1 MTGSRPHTDGPA
13 ADVDDRPRPRVLVVT
28 DSDSYVKYGAA
39 LAGRL
44 PKDWG
49 ALLVVA
55 RSSALPSPRQ
65 LTDALEGT
73 RFEDDTVEVVGLGD
87 LKRLLERWRPDVLL
101 LAARGYTVQ
110 ATVSLVANTPDR
122 PVLVSGLAGIAV
134 PVLPYGLGFRRSVDV
149 FVVHSRRELREFA
162 IASRRLAVPLGFELA
177 TMPFIDRLP
186 VVAGADAMRADPSEV
201 PRDRIVFAA
210 QAQVPSGRRD
220 RAHLLDRLVET
231 ARAHPHLE
239 VVVKVRAQEGES
251 QTHHEQD
258 SYPDLMAERVA
269 AGDDLPGNLVVES
282 GSMRAQLRRA
292 VGLVTVSSTAVLEAV
307 AADVPV
313 IALDDYGVGAAQINV
328 VLKGSGLLVGS
339 DELLAGRFRHPDPAW
354 LADNYFHDPD
364 DDTWVARVEELL
376 DQRSTLGLLPYR
388 EVPAGWMNRL
398 RRLMYRHFAFSPE
411 NPGRL
416 RELERRFLVAA
427 QWVNRRRW
435 HLTRLL
441 RRVGLAH

>member
-1 MTGSRPHTDGPA
+1 MTTRERVTDPA
-13 ADVDDRPRPRVLVVT
+13 ARPRPRVLVVT

-65 LTDALEGT
+65 LADALEGT
-73 RFEDDTVEVVGLGD
+73 RFEDDVVPVVGLGD
-87 LKRLLERWRPDVLL
+87 LTRLLADWRPDVVLL
-101 LAARGYTVQ
+101 TARGYTVQ
-110 ATVSLVANTPDR
+110 AAVSVVANVPDR

-162 IASRRLAVPLGFELA
+162 VASRRLSVPLGFELA
-177 TMPFIDRLP
+177 TMPFVDRAP
-186 VVAGADAMRADPSEV
+186 VANGTDAMRAPRPEE

-220 RAHLLDRLVET
+220 RVHLLDRLVET
-231 ARAHPHLE
+231 ARAHPHLQ
-239 VVVKVRAQEGES
+239 VVVKVRAQEGEA
-251 QTHHEQD
+251 QTHHEQV
-258 SYPDLMAERVA
+258 SYPDLLAERRA
-269 AGDDLPGNLVVES
+269 AGEDLPPNLVVEA

-292 VGLVTVSSTAVLEAV
+292 VGLVTVSSTAVLEAI

-313 IALDDYGVGAAQINV
+313 IALTDYGVGAAQINV
-328 VLKGSGLLVGS
+328 VLKGSGLLAGS
-339 DELLAGRFRHPDPAW
+339 EELVAGRFRRPDEAW
-354 LADNYFHDPD
+354 LQDNYFHDPD
-364 DDTWVARVEELL
+364 QDTWVARVEELL
-376 DQRSTLGLLPYR
+376 EQRTSLGLLPYR
-388 EVPAGWMNRL
+388 EAPASWMNRL
-398 RRLMYRHFAFSPE
+398 RRLMYRHFAFAPE
-411 NPGRL
+411 DPGL
-416 RELERRFLVAA
+416 VRELERRFLVVA

-441 RRVGLAH
+441 RRVGVVR

>member
-1 MTGSRPHTDGPA
+1 VTTRERVTDPA
-13 ADVDDRPRPRVLVVT
+13 ARPRPRVLVVT

-49 ALLVVA
+49 ALRVVA

-65 LTDALEGT
+65 LADALEGT
-73 RFEDDTVEVVGLGD
+73 RFEDDVVPVVGLGD
-87 LKRLLERWRPDVLL
+87 LTRLLDEWRPDVVL

-110 ATVSLVANTPDR
+110 AAVSVVENGPDR

-162 IASRRLAVPLGFELA
+162 IASRRLSVPLGFELA
-177 TMPFIDRLP
+177 TMPFVDRAP
-186 VVAGADAMRADPSEV
+186 VAAGADAMRAPQQEE

-231 ARAHPHLE
+231 ARAHSPLQ
-239 VVVKVRAQEGES
+239 VVVKVRAQEGEA
-251 QTHHEQD
+251 QTHHEQV
-258 SYPDLMAERVA
+258 SYPDLLAERSDV
-269 AGDDLPGNLVVES
+269 PPNLVVEA

-292 VGLVTVSSTAVLEAV
+292 VGLVTVSSTAVLEAI

-313 IALDDYGVGAAQINV
+313 IALTDYGVGAAQINV
-328 VLKGSGLLVGS
+328 VLKGSGLLAGS
-339 DELLAGRFRHPDPAW
+339 DELVAGRFRRADEAW
-354 LADNYFHDPD
+354 LQDNYFHDPD
-364 DDTWVARVEELL
+364 QDTWVPRVEELL
-376 DQRSTLGLLPYR
+376 EQRETLGLLPYR
-388 EVPAGWMNRL
+388 EAPASWMNRL
-398 RRLMYRHFAFSPE
+398 RRLMYRHFAFAPE
-411 NPGRL
+411 DPGL
-416 RELERRFLVAA
+416 VRELERRFLVVA

-441 RRVGLAH
+441 RRLGVVR

>member
-1 MTGSRPHTDGPA
+1 MTGPGPTLPGA
-13 ADVDDRPRPRVLVVT
+13 ARPRPRVLVVT

-44 PKDWG
+44 PKDWE

-65 LTDALEGT
+65 LGDALEGT
-73 RFEDDTVEVVGLGD
+73 RFEDDPVEVVGLGD
-87 LKRLLERWRPDVLL
+87 LKRLLDRWRPDVLL

-162 IASRRLAVPLGFELA
+162 TASRRLAVPLGFELA
-177 TMPFIDRLP
+177 TMPFVDRAP
-186 VVAGADAMRADPSEV
+186 VAAGADAMRAEPVRE

-220 RAHLLDRLVET
+220 RVHLLDRLVET
-231 ARAHPHLE
+231 ARAHPRLD
-239 VVVKVRAQEGES
+239 VVVKVRAQEGEA
-251 QTHHEQD
+251 QTHHEQV
-258 SYPDLMAERVA
+258 SYPDLMAER
-269 AGDDLPGNLVVES
+269 DDLPPNLVVES
-282 GSMRAQLRRA
+282 GSMRAQLQRA

-313 IALDDYGVGAAQINV
+313 VALDDFGVGAAQINV
-328 VLKGSGLLVGS
+328 VLEGSGLLAGS
-339 DELLAGRFRHPDPAW
+339 EELVAGRFRRPDPTW
-354 LADNYFHDPD
+354 LDDNYFHDPD

-376 DQRSTLGLLPYR
+376 EQRSTLGLLPYR
-388 EVPAGWMNRL
+388 EVPAGWMNRM
-398 RRLMYRHFAFSPE
+398 RRLLYRHFAFSPE

-441 RRVGLAH
+441 RRAGLAR

>member
-1 MTGSRPHTDGPA
+1 MTGSRPHTDGTA
-13 ADVDDRPRPRVLVVT
+13 AGVEDRPRPRVLVVT

-65 LTDALEGT
+65 LADALEGT
-73 RFEDDTVEVVGLGD
+73 RFEDDTVEGVGLGE
-87 LKRLLERWRPDVLL
+87 LKRLLERWRPDVVL

-162 IASRRLAVPLGFELA
+162 VASRRLAVPLGFELA
-177 TMPFIDRLP
+177 TMPFIDRVP
-186 VVAGADAMRADPSEV
+186 VATGADAMRTGPLEM

-220 RAHLLDRLVET
+220 RVHLLDRLVET

-239 VVVKVRAQEGES
+239 VVVKVRAQEGEA
-251 QTHHEQD
+251 QTHHEQV
-258 SYPDLMAERVA
+258 SYPDLMAER
-269 AGDDLPGNLVVES
+269 DDLPANLVVES
-282 GSMRAQLRRA
+282 GAMRTQLRRA
-292 VGLVTVSSTAVLEAV
+292 VGLVTVSSTAVLEAI
-307 AADVPV
+307 AAEVPV
-313 IALDDYGVGAAQINV
+313 IALDDYGVGAAQINM
-328 VLKGSGLLVGS
+328 VLRGSGLLAGS
-339 DELLAGRFRHPDPAW
+339 EELVAARFRHPDPEW
-354 LADNYFHDPD
+354 LTDNYFHDPD

-376 DQRSTLGLLPYR
+376 RRRSADGLPPYR
-388 EVPAGWMNRL
+388 EVPASWMNRL

-411 NPGRL
+411 SPGRL
-416 RELERRFLVAA
+416 RELERRFLVTA

-435 HLTRLL
+435 HLTRLA
-441 RRVGLAH
+441 RRAGLSR